1 MMKQARIFCSAI
13 VLAAVVSFS
22 AQGAWKITKPANGE
36 TVSPLKPLQRA
47 MAMMTEEQL
56 SAFLDAETVK
66 RMMDVTSYPEGISV
80 EWQTTDAPGGYALR
94 LADNAEL
101 TAARTLK
108 TSGTTLTLHNLEIGR
123 SYYFQVA
130 ALDASGEALQT
141 TAVQSFKVEDLTPRV
156 MNVPGVPNIRDLGGR
171 VGLEGRMIPQGM
183 IFRSAAFNV
192 NSTDGGK
199 TPGKTRMNE
208 ANLAIE
214 REAMGLKTEID
225 LRWDAELGNM
235 SASPLGSDVQY
246 LRISSTLYGGLF
258 TPDGY
263 KNYQQLFPVFA
274 KAENYPIDF
283 HCILGA
289 DRTGSL
295 AAVLLA
301 VLGVSREEIVRDYC
315 FTSLYDGFL
324 RPPRMI
330 HTVLDGLANCGVE
343 GDTLSDQA
351 MRYLL
356 RCGVRSS
363 QIYDFL
369 TIVLGE
375 GLAVPAVLEQAKV
388 QEEIQDR
395 FVQPLAGLAVER
407 CVMQEETTMQNG
419 KEVTWSLPVWHD
431 NPLVAGGSDGQG
443 ANYFQLR
450 NASPIAT
457 TMQFRPDTQV
467 LDDQEYFVLA
477 PLACQAYCAPD
488 GGMRWSAEDL
498 AYFRCALAAQEELL
512 LVVKPAAGNAVPE
525 GYQAVPWQETPAYFP
540 YFIEVSA
547 LEQPP
552 AIDGVLD
559 DGEWGE
565 VPAYLMTDVLGES
578 VADAP
583 QVWLATDAAHAV
595 LYLAVQLHDETPC
608 GETHAARDAALWTED
623 SIEVFLASHGSAK
636 TYQIILNAENS
647 IWDGVDGKSDTWNAA
662 QLESKAVR
670 TADGWV
676 VEAAIPLA
684 QFDFDGAL
692 ELNVC
697 ANDNPGDQHF
707 NLFVTRGSFHDRRSI
722 CPVLFK

>member
-1 MMKQARIFCSAI
+1 MKQARIFCSAI

-235 SASPLGSDVQY
+235 SASPLGADVQY

-324 RPPRMI
+324 RPPRLI
-330 HTVLDGLANCGVE
+330 HTVLNGLEKCGHD

-356 RCGVRSS
+356 RCGVRST

-375 GLAVPAVLEQAKV
+375 GLAMPEVLQEAKV
-388 QEEIQDR
+388 TEEIYDR
-395 FVQPLAGLAVER
+395 FVKPLSGLSVAPYVIR
-407 CVMQEETTMQNG
+407 QETVVQDG
-419 KEVTWSLPVWHD
+419 KEFAWSLPVWYD

-443 ANYFQLR
+443 ANYIQLR
-450 NASPIAT
+450 TSLSYDTA
-457 TMQFRPDTQV
+457 MRLVPDTEV
-467 LDDQEYFVLA
+467 LDAEEYFVLA
-477 PLACQAYCAPD
+477 PLARLAYCAPN
-488 GGMRWSAEDL
+488 GGMRWSAAAL
-498 AYFRCALAAQEELL
+498 AECRLTLAAQEELL
-512 LVVKPAAGNAVPE
+512 LLVQPAVGNKVPE
-525 GYQAVPWQETPAYFP
+525 GYRAVPWQEPEICLVFATVETLA
-540 YFIEVSA
+540 
-547 LEQPP
+547 QPP
-552 AIDGVLD
+552 VIDGVLD
-559 DGEWGE
+559 DEAWSAAT
-565 VPAYLMTDVLGES
+565 PYSMTDIFGEP
-578 VADAP
+578 VENAP
-583 QVWLATDAAHAV
+583 QVWLATDAAHGV
-595 LYLAVQLHDETPC
+595 LYLAARLHDETPC
-608 GETHAARDAALWTED
+608 GEAHAARDAALWTED
-623 SIEVFLASHGSAK
+623 SIELFLAARGNAK
-636 TYQIILNAENS
+636 TYQFILSAENCV
-647 IWDGVDGKSDTWNAA
+647 WDGVDGKSDVWNAA

-670 TADGWV
+670 TAGGWT

-697 ANDNPGDQHF
+697 ANDNPGDRHF
-707 NLFVTRGSFHDRRSI
+707 NLFVTRGAFHDRRNLA
-722 CPVLFK
+722 PVLFK